1 MKKILCLVL
10 IICTIFSFP
19 TYADTLED
27 TNQTIIE
34 PKASYVFSSTG
45 SAISRSS
52 YGGNAVLV
60 DPGKATVTITLQKY
74 ASASN
79 TWVPL
84 AGPYS
89 QTFYNTTIP
98 GFSKSKILSTSGKY
112 RCKTTVKA
120 TVGSHTDTRT
130 VYSGVLTINAN

>member
-1 MKKILCLVL
+1 MKKAFCLIFIL
-10 IICTIFSFP
+10 CTIFSFS
-19 TYADTLED
+19 TYASTLSDE
-27 TNQTIIE
+27 NQTTIE
-34 PKASYVFSSTG
+34 PKASYVFDSVGSSVSKSSYSG
-45 SAISRSS
+45 SAL
-52 YGGNAVLV
+52 LV

-98 GFSKSKILSTSGKY
+98 GFSKSKILSTKGKY
-112 RCKTTVKA
+112 RCKTTVNA

-130 VYSGVLTINAN
+130 VYSGTLTIN